1 MDENN
6 LNALIERYEAFKAR
20 GLRLDMSRGKPE
32 ARQLDLSL
40 PMLEP
45 MDSFVCEDG
54 VDARNYGDPTG
65 IPEAKRLFGALL
77 GVPVVPVG
85 GSGDELLSAM
95 LGQDM

>member
-1 MDENN
+1 MDGNK

-45 MDSFVCEDG
+45 MDSFVCEEEG
-54 VDARNYGDPTG
+54 VDIYSGKPSRQ
-65 IPEAKRLFGALL
+65 R
-77 GVPVVPVG
+77 VVFAI
-85 GSGDELLSAM
+85 SY
-95 LGQDM
+95 